1 MTLSH
6 QSTKQIENF
15 GESSPEAGKDAAFV
29 NRFGVLPF
37 DITAPESFSDD
48 YAGTHTIRW
57 YDLDFPVDGNYNI
70 EVAVDDNVNLR
81 FINKNGEETSIEK
94 KRIHCCC

>member
-1 MTLSH
+1 MLLLL
-6 QSTKQIENF
+6 IVLEY
-15 GESSPEAGKDAAFV
+15 
-29 NRFGVLPF
+29 LPF
-37 DITAPESFSDD
+37 DITAPESLSDD

-81 FINKNGEETSIEK
+81 FVNKNGEETSIEK
-94 KRIHCCC
+94 KDSLLLLKMVEGRLVSQLTQSFLEQVSIL